1 MRRTQKTNSLAR
13 RPPKT
18 IKVILVK
25 WEDATHQEDDTE
37 KIGTMLAWTVGF
49 QLHRN
54 KKEVAFCME
63 FFENGGKH
71 DITAIPMLNVKKIV
85 TLATIPFAISAE

>member
-1 MRRTQKTNSLAR
+1 MRRPRKATPLTPR
-13 RPPKT
+13 TPKT
-18 IKVILVK
+18 IKVVLVK

-49 QLHRN
+49 QLHRT
-54 KKEVAFCME
+54 KKEVALCME
-63 FFENGGKH
+63 FFQNGGKR

-85 TLATIPFAISAE
+85 TLTAIPFTISDE